1 MYKKIVYIE
10 KSVAEHKV
18 TKQILEKLQ
27 NPGCIYIDNYKDI
40 LNQNA
45 ASWRLQKQVQKII
58 LAERKDN
65 FYYKGSEVTPAFGY
79 ENFYYNTLAINCVY
93 DCDYCYLQGMF
104 TTPHL
109 VLFVN
114 NNDYLQ
120 ATSALIKKL
129 QQPLYMAL
137 SYDTDLLAIENI
149 YPYCAEW
156 VNYVAAEKNITIEIR
171 TKSVNVNALM
181 KLIPNERVILAWTL
195 SPQEVINFHEPLTPP
210 ENSRI
215 KAIAKALQHGW
226 RVRICIDPI
235 LHIPNWKAAY
245 DALIKNL
252 NEHVSMQQIDS
263 FSLGVFR
270 MNTDFLKRIK
280 QQRNDTAVLLSNF
293 EKQEDIATYNAKIK
307 EDMLTFIQQQILAYA
322 PQANIELI

>member
-1 MYKKIVYIE
+1 MYKKIIYIE
-10 KSVAEHKV
+10 KSIEKHDV
-18 TKQILEKLQ
+18 TREIIDKLQ
-27 NPGCIYIDNYKDI
+27 NPNCIYIDNYKDI

-65 FYYKGSEVTPAFGY
+65 FYYKGSNITPAFGY

-114 NNDYLQ
+114 NHDYLQ
-120 ATSALIKKL
+120 ATSALIKKI

-156 VNYVAAEKNITIEIR
+156 INYVAIEKNITIEIR

-181 KLIPNERVILAWTL
+181 RLTPNERVVLAWTL

-210 ENSRI
+210 EHSRI
-215 KAIAKALQHGW
+215 KAIAKAVAHGW

-235 LHIPNWKAAY
+235 LYIPNWEKAY
-245 DALIKNL
+245 LSLIDNL
-252 NEHVSMQQIDS
+252 HKQIPIQQTDS

-293 EKQEDIATYNAKIK
+293 EKQEEVVTYKTSIKQEMLAT
-307 EDMLTFIQQQILAYA
+307 LQQQILHYA
-322 PQANIELI
+322 PNVNIELI